1 MDIWRHMGF
10 LPHTMEYYIT
20 LKRKLLIHATTWINL
35 KGLVLTKG
43 SQTPKAMQVARAWE
57 WGWAGLKKG
66 TKECFLNDENV
77 LYLDCG
83 DSYQS

>member
-1 MDIWRHMGF
+1 MAIWRHMGF
-10 LPHTMEYYIT
+10 LPPYDGILYNTQKEASHTCNNMD
-20 LKRKLLIHATTWINL
+20 L
-35 KGLVLTKG
+35 KGLVL
-43 SQTPKAMQVARAWE
+43 SQIPKAMQVAKAWE